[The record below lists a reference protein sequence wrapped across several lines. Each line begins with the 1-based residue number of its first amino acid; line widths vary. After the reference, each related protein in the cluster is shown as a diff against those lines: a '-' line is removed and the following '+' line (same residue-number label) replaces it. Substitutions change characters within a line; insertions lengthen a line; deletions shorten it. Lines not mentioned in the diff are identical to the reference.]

1 MKEMLKSMKETLISQ
16 TQSQVA
22 NLKEAD
28 CKELGEAIDMIKDLE
43 EALYYCTIIEAM
55 EGKNEDKQIANNY
68 YYTESKYIP
77 MYDDYYRD
85 MDRPYGRMYYSGNG
99 QGNSGNGGS
108 AMGGNNSGTSYYGGR
123 DSAENSSSAWGNE
136 GRDGRVNQYGGS
148 YMRPYYERP
157 YPLDFHDPR
166 EGRSPLS
173 RKQYMES
180 KELHQDK
187 AKQLRDL
194 EQYMQELTSDIA
206 EMIED
211 STPEEK
217 QLLQKKI
224 SSLATKI
231 DQLK

>member
-55 EGKNEDKQIANNY
+55 EKKDEEKGGNNY

-77 MYDDYYRD
+77 VYDEYYRD
-85 MDRPYGRMYYSGNG
+85 MDRPYGRMYYGGGNG
-99 QGNSGNGGS
+99 SSGSSNGGRS
-108 AMGGNNSGTSYYGGR
+108 MGGNNSGTSYYGGR
-123 DSAENSSSAWGNE
+123 DSAENSQSAWGNE
-136 GRDGRVNQYGGS
+136 GKDGRMNYGTR
-148 YMRPYYERP
+148 YMYPYHEYE
-157 YPLDFHDPR
+157 YPVTFHDPK
-166 EGRSPLS
+166 EGRSPMS

-211 STPEEK
+211 ATPEEK